1 MTSHGNQPSAR
12 RDFEAVALPHLDALY
27 GLGTRLCRNER
38 DAEDL
43 VQDTILRAWRFFD
56 RFDAGSNCKAWLF
69 KILHN
74 TFINKYHRGVRDRD
88 LAGVLAVGEGEGAT
102 ISHDV
107 VRAAREPEAA
117 ILGGV
122 LSANVQRA
130 LDGLPE
136 EFRVA
141 VILSDLEELSYRE
154 IADVMECPVGT
165 VMSRLYRGRRL
176 LQAALRAYAE
186 EQGIV
191 KPQPAEAAAQP
202 HDGTVLPFRR
212 GTP

>member
-1 MTSHGNQPSAR
+1 MATPGPKKSSRQE
-12 RDFEAVALPHLDALY
+12 FEAVALPHLDALY
-27 GLGTRLCRNER
+27 GLATRLCRNER

-43 VQDTILRAWRFFD
+43 VQDAVLRGWRFFD
-56 RFDAGSNCKAWLF
+56 RFDAGTNCKAWLF

-88 LAGVLAVGEGEGAT
+88 LAGALAVGEGEGAT
-102 ISHDV
+102 VSHDAL
-107 VRAAREPEAA
+107 RAARDPESA

-122 LSANVQRA
+122 LSTNVQHA
-130 LDGLPE
+130 LDELPE

-141 VILSDLEELSYRE
+141 VILSGLEELSYRE

-176 LQAALRAYAE
+176 LQRALRGYAE

-191 KPQPAEAAAQP
+191 KAETEGLP
-202 HDGTVLPFRR
+202 EDNVIPFRR
-212 GTP
+212 GEP